1 MEGLLTGLALGAAAG
16 IGPGPLLVLVITVTL
31 RSGVRAGLLTAAV
44 PVLTDALVVVLAL
57 TVLQQVPQ
65 RPLAALGVVGAAL
78 VVLIGVSTIRD
89 ARTAQLRAGELVPES
104 AWVTVRRAYAVNIV
118 SPHPWVAWLTVLGP
132 LAVSYGRDATLTG
145 VLFVGAFYV
154 AIVGAKAVLAVL
166 VGLGRRRL
174 RDAGYR
180 RALVVAGAL
189 LVGAGV
195 AMGVEFGRVALG
207 A

>member
-1 MEGLLTGLALGAAAG
+1 MEGLLAGLALGAAAG
-16 IGPGPLLVLVITVTL
+16 IGPGPLLVLVVTVTL

-57 TVLQQVPQ
+57 TVLRQVPE
-65 RPLAALGVVGAAL
+65 RPLAVLGVIGAVL
-78 VVLIGVSTIRD
+78 VALIGVATIRD
-89 ARTAQLRAGELVPES
+89 ARGARLEAGELVPET
-104 AWVTVRRAYAVNIV
+104 AWVTLRRAFAVNIV

-132 LAVSYGRDATLTG
+132 LAVSYGREATVTG
-145 VLFVGAFYV
+145 VLFVAAFYV
-154 AIVGAKAVLAVL
+154 AIVGAKAALAVL
-166 VGLGRRRL
+166 VGLGRRRM

-195 AMGVEFGRVALG
+195 AMGVEFGPVALG